1 MDWVRSEP
9 GTETA
14 VTQLAAVVNAA
25 GRFGQYIVM
34 GVVVEPGGADA
45 ATALDIRC
53 GVAADV
59 FAVLFDAHA
68 PGLHRYLSRRVGA
81 VADDLVA
88 ETFLAGLAGRE
99 GYDPTKADPRAWLYG
114 IATNLL
120 RRHFCQELR
129 GLAATAKAAATV
141 TSSEFDPG
149 DAVPD
154 QVDAQARISR
164 LAAGIA
170 GLAQDDRDV
179 LLLTAW
185 AGLDGT
191 EVAQALGIPVG
202 TVRSRL
208 HRVRR
213 QLRTHESI
221 HAGGTVRSVDSTG
234 STDV

>member
-1 MDWVRSEP
+1 MIM
-9 GTETA
+9 GA
-14 VTQLAAVVNAA
+14 VL
-25 GRFGQYIVM
+25 
-34 GVVVEPGGADA
+34 EPGGAGTA
-45 ATALDIRC
+45 ASPDVRC
-53 GVAADV
+53 GDPATV

-81 VADDLVA
+81 IADDLVA

-120 RRHFCQELR
+120 RRHFRQELR
-129 GLAATAKAAATV
+129 GLAATAKAATAV
-141 TSSEFDPG
+141 INDGSDPG

-154 QVDAQARISR
+154 QVDAQVRLGR

-185 AGLDGT
+185 AGLDST

-213 QLRTHESI
+213 QLRTHESV
-221 HAGGTVRSVDSTG
+221 HAVSDRSGENTG
-234 STDV
+234 SSNV